1 MARIIILTLIIH
13 FALNGLLSAAY
24 ITLLDE
30 DTRQAVD
37 AEIQKIKGMKDYL

>member
-1 MARIIILTLIIH
+1 MARIILLTLIIH

-30 DTRQAVD
+30 DTRTAVD